1 MGGLSAIE
9 DIRLR
14 QIPHYK
20 IFDDIERF
28 TSLSFNFFYDNNSL
42 VAITSWFFCDIFC
55 DQFLSSETFFNDYR
69 NRKSET
75 RLNFK

>member
-20 IFDDIERF
+20 IFDEIERL
-28 TSLSFNFFYDNNSL
+28 TSLSFNFFYDNSL
-42 VAITSWFFCDIFC
+42 VAITSWFFCDIFVINFC
-55 DQFLSSETFFNDYR
+55 LRRLFLMIIEIENPKR
-69 NRKSET
+69 G
-75 RLNFK
+75 